1 MLKFTIKGNLGG
13 PEPDGF
19 VVKVQ
24 DRNIGK
30 FHGTGHV
37 GVELY
42 FTPDEFRKFWHAAGE
57 ELRAFDE
64 RGGAPSN
71 EE

>member
-24 DRNIGK
+24 DSNIGK
-30 FHGTGHV
+30 FYADGRIGI
-37 GVELY
+37 ELH
-42 FTPDEFRKFWHAAGE
+42 FTPEEFREFWADAGA